1 MAKEIKDPATPCE
14 WCHYFNLD
22 CDDELCESCA
32 MFAPNMVDEPYD
44 DEMLNNYDGM
54 DYNDWLIEQAMLRRE
69 REDSSYS
76 DYMS

>member
-1 MAKEIKDPATPCE
+1 
-14 WCHYFNLD
+14 
-22 CDDELCESCA
+22 

-54 DYNDWLIEQAMLRRE
+54 DYNDWLIEQAMRE
-69 REDSSYS
+69 REASNYS